1 MAESTEP
8 TPLLA
13 NQEQQNRRLTR
24 NLWWFVAGAFAFG
37 WALVPLY
44 DVLCSVTGYGSKK
57 ELLVAAKAPEK
68 VDLNRWVTV
77 EFMSSMPTEGAWD
90 FGPDKGELQ
99 VHPGQ
104 LYEATFHA
112 KNLVSQPVTA
122 QAVPSI
128 APNSATQ
135 YFRKTDCFCFTPQHF
150 EAQQQR
156 ELKVRF
162 FVDPAL
168 PRNVDR
174 VTLAYA
180 MFNVT
185 PNQVAAVN

>member
-1 MAESTEP
+1 MAEP
-8 TPLLA
+8 THT
-13 NQEQQNRRLTR
+13 NEQQKQNRRLTR
-24 NLWWFVAGAFAFG
+24 SLWWFVLGSFAFG

-57 ELLVAAKAPEK
+57 ELLTAAHAA
-68 VDLNRWVTV
+68 DRIDMNRLVTV
-77 EFMSSMPTEGAWD
+77 EFMSSMPTVGSWD
-90 FGPDKGELQ
+90 FGPEQREIK

-104 LYEATFHA
+104 LYQATFHA

-128 APNSATQ
+128 SPNEATQ
-135 YFRKTDCFCFTPQHF
+135 YFRKTECFCFTQQHF
-150 EAQQQR
+150 EANQER
-156 ELKVRF
+156 ELIVRF

-168 PRNVDR
+168 PTNIDR

-180 MFNVT
+180 MFDV
-185 PNQVAAVN
+185 PQSKAAL